1 MFFQIVIVCSFHECR
16 VPRVG
21 LEDDGT
27 PSFHLAQVYRSP
39 WSLWTSMGSCL
50 CGCIRAA
57 PGTKLQVLVVS
68 DGKGTDVA
76 PSAAHHRPS
85 SPRRR
90 GPVESRRARAESIIR
105 AVAKAPPQGATQWSP
120 RGAASAILEPSVDA

>member
-1 MFFQIVIVCSFHECR
+1 
-16 VPRVG
+16 
-21 LEDDGT
+21 
-27 PSFHLAQVYRSP
+27 
-39 WSLWTSMGSCL
+39 MGSFQ

-57 PGTKLQVLVVS
+57 PGAKLQVLVVS
-68 DGKGTDVA
+68 DGGGADVA
-76 PSAAHHRPS
+76 PSATRPRPS

-120 RGAASAILEPSVDA
+120 RGAASAILEPAVDA